1 MQPIDIQCPL
11 IIVLIFHQIPEK
23 NLIEFRGP
31 YLQEK
36 FVRLV
41 EIEDE
46 KKEQIKLKCWAGF
59 ATEDKMRDE
68 LKYSASILKNTCYLL
83 SSENKK
89 DIMSI
94 MLLHTF
100 ETFSHFL
107 WSPGPRLQAS
117 RRTVRNGMDSPSAP
131 AKIK

>member
-41 EIEDE
+41 EIGDE

-68 LKYSASILKNTCYLL
+68 LKYSASIPQKYLL
-83 SSENKK
+83 SFIIRKQERYNVHHVVAH
-89 DIMSI
+89 
-94 MLLHTF
+94 L
-100 ETFSHFL
+100 
-107 WSPGPRLQAS
+107 
-117 RRTVRNGMDSPSAP
+117 
-131 AKIK
+131 